1 MAYSLNQVTLLGN
14 VGSDPEIKQFSDGSL
29 VAKLT
34 LATTHS
40 YKPKDSDEWVETVDW
55 HIIQAYGSQA
65 KTIANYVRKGHKLE
79 IVGSIK
85 NNNYT
90 DEKEVKHYGYFVR
103 AKEVI
108 LIEKVT
114 GKFAELSIKQVQDSQ
129 LAEAE
134 EANNGDSE
142 IPF

>member
-55 HIIQAYGSQA
+55 HTIQAYGSQA
-65 KTIANYVRKGHKLE
+65 KTIASYVRKGHKLE
-79 IVGSIK
+79 IVGQLK

-90 DEKEVKHYGYFVR
+90 DDKSVKHYGYYVR
-103 AKEVI
+103 VEKLI
-108 LIEKVT
+108 LLEKLS
-114 GKFAELSIKQVQDSQ
+114 GKLAELPIKEIQDSKP
-129 LAEAE
+129 AEAE
-134 EANNGDSE
+134 DNDGNDL
-142 IPF
+142 PF

>member
-65 KTIANYVRKGHKLE
+65 KTIASYVRKGHKLE

-114 GKFAELSIKQVQDSQ
+114 GKFAELPVKEIQGAKP
-129 LAEAE
+129 AEAE
-134 EANNGDSE
+134 DNNIEDV
-142 IPF
+142 PF

>member
-40 YKPKDSDEWVETVDW
+40 YKPKDSDDWVETVDW
-55 HIIQAYGSQA
+55 HTVQAYGSQA
-65 KTIANYVRKGHKLE
+65 KTIASYVRKGHKLE

-90 DEKEVKHYGYFVR
+90 DDKEVKHYGYFIRV
-103 AKEVI
+103 KEVI
-108 LIEKVT
+108 LIEKIS
-114 GKFAELSIKQVQDSQ
+114 GKFAELPINQIQGAKP
-129 LAEAE
+129 AEAE
-134 EANNGDSE
+134 DSNSE
-142 IPF
+142 DVPF

>member
-55 HIIQAYGSQA
+55 HTVQAYGSQA

-90 DEKEVKHYGYFVR
+90 DEKEVKHYGYFIRV
-103 AKEVI
+103 KEVI
-108 LIEKVT
+108 LIEKIS
-114 GKFAELSIKQVQDSQ
+114 GKFAELPIDQIQGAKP
-129 LAEAE
+129 AEAE
-134 EANNGDSE
+134 DSNRE
-142 IPF
+142 DVPF

>member
-14 VGSDPEIKQFSDGSL
+14 VGNDPEIKQFSDGSL

-55 HIIQAYGSQA
+55 HTVQAYGSQA

-90 DEKEVKHYGYFVR
+90 DNKEVKHYGYFIRV
-103 AKEVI
+103 KEVI
-108 LIEKVT
+108 LIEKIT
-114 GKFAELSIKQVQDSQ
+114 GKFAELPTNQIQGAKPV
-129 LAEAE
+129 EAE
-134 EANNGDSE
+134 DGNREDV
-142 IPF
+142 PF

>member
-14 VGSDPEIKQFSDGSL
+14 VGNDPEIKQFSDGSL

-55 HIIQAYGSQA
+55 HTVQAYGSQA

-90 DEKEVKHYGYFVR
+90 DDKEVKHYGYFIRV
-103 AKEVI
+103 KEVI
-108 LIEKVT
+108 LIEKIT
-114 GKFAELSIKQVQDSQ
+114 GKFAELPTNQIQGAKPV
-129 LAEAE
+129 EAE
-134 EANNGDSE
+134 DSNRE
-142 IPF
+142 DVPF

>member
-34 LATTHS
+34 LATAHS

-55 HIIQAYGSQA
+55 HTIQAYGSQA
-65 KTIANYVRKGHKLE
+65 KTIASYIRKGHKLE
-79 IVGSIK
+79 VVGQLK

-90 DEKEVKHYGYFVR
+90 DDKGVKHYGYYVR
-103 AKEVI
+103 VEKLI
-108 LIEKVT
+108 LLEKLS
-114 GKFAELSIKQVQDSQ
+114 GKLAELPIKELQGSLPPESESTD
-129 LAEAE
+129 
-134 EANNGDSE
+134 GE

>member
-55 HIIQAYGSQA
+55 HTVQAYGSQA

-90 DEKEVKHYGYFVR
+90 DEKEVKHYGYFIRV
-103 AKEVI
+103 KEVI
-108 LIEKVT
+108 LIEKIS
-114 GKFAELSIKQVQDSQ
+114 GKFAELPINQIQGDKP
-129 LAEAE
+129 AEAE
-134 EANNGDSE
+134 DSNRE
-142 IPF
+142 DVPF

>member
-40 YKPKDSDEWVETVDW
+40 YKSKDSDEWVETVDW
-55 HIIQAYGSQA
+55 HTVQAYGNQA
-65 KTIANYVRKGHKLE
+65 KTIASYVRKGHKLE

-90 DEKEVKHYGYFVR
+90 DDKEVKHYGYFIRV
-103 AKEVI
+103 KEVI
-108 LIEKVT
+108 LIEKIN
-114 GKFAELSIKQVQDSQ
+114 GKSAELPINQIQGAKPAETEDSNREDVQ
-129 LAEAE
+129 
-134 EANNGDSE
+134 
-142 IPF
+142 F

>member
-14 VGSDPEIKQFSDGSL
+14 VGNDPEIKQFSDGSL

-55 HIIQAYGSQA
+55 HTVQAYGSQA

-85 NNNYT
+85 NNIYT
-90 DEKEVKHYGYFVR
+90 DNKEVKHYGYFIRV
-103 AKEVI
+103 KEVI
-108 LIEKVT
+108 LIEKIT
-114 GKFAELSIKQVQDSQ
+114 GKFAELPTNQIQGAKPV
-129 LAEAE
+129 EAE
-134 EANNGDSE
+134 DGNREDV
-142 IPF
+142 PF

>member
-55 HIIQAYGSQA
+55 HTVQAYGSQA

-90 DEKEVKHYGYFVR
+90 DEKEVKHYGYFIRV
-103 AKEVI
+103 KEVI
-108 LIEKVT
+108 LIEKIS
-114 GKFAELSIKQVQDSQ
+114 GKFAELPINQIQGAKP
-129 LAEAE
+129 AEAE
-134 EANNGDSE
+134 DSNRE
-142 IPF
+142 DVPF

>member
-55 HIIQAYGSQA
+55 HTIQAYGSQA
-65 KTIANYVRKGHKLE
+65 KTIASYVRKGHKLE

-90 DEKEVKHYGYFVR
+90 DEKEVKHYGYFIRV
-103 AKEVI
+103 KEVI
-108 LIEKVT
+108 LIEKIN
-114 GKFAELSIKQVQDSQ
+114 GKFAELPIKEIQGTNPAGADD
-129 LAEAE
+129 
-134 EANNGDSE
+134 NNGEDV
-142 IPF
+142 PF

>member
-1 MAYSLNQVTLLGN
+1 MAYSNNLVVLLGN
-14 VGSDPEIKQFSDGSL
+14 VGNDPEIKLFSDGSL

-40 YKPKDSDEWVETVDW
+40 YKPKDSDEWIETVDW
-55 HIIQAYGSQA
+55 HTIQAYGSQA

-108 LIEKVT
+108 LIEKIS
-114 GKFAELSIKQVQDSQ
+114 GKFAELPIKQIQG
-129 LAEAE
+129 AKPTEAE
-134 EANNGDSE
+134 DSNIE
-142 IPF
+142 DVPF

>member
-14 VGSDPEIKQFSDGSL
+14 VGNDPEIKQFSDGSL

-55 HIIQAYGSQA
+55 HTIQAYGSQA

-90 DEKEVKHYGYFVR
+90 DEKEVKHYGYFIR

-108 LIEKVT
+108 LIEKVS
-114 GKFAELSIKQVQDSQ
+114 GKYAELPIKQIQGSQ
-129 LAEAE
+129 PTEL
-134 EANNGDSE
+134 SE
-142 IPF
+142 NTDNDIPF

>member
-55 HIIQAYGSQA
+55 HTVQAYGSQA

-90 DEKEVKHYGYFVR
+90 DEKEVKHYGYFIRV
-103 AKEVI
+103 KEVI
-108 LIEKVT
+108 LIEKIS
-114 GKFAELSIKQVQDSQ
+114 GKFAELPINQIQGAKP
-129 LAEAE
+129 AEAE
-134 EANNGDSE
+134 DSNRE
-142 IPF
+142 DMPF

>member
-40 YKPKDSDEWVETVDW
+40 YKSKDSDEWIETVDW
-55 HIIQAYGSQA
+55 HTIQAYGSQA

-108 LIEKVT
+108 LIEKIN
-114 GKFAELSIKQVQDSQ
+114 GKFAELPIKEIQGTKP
-129 LAEAE
+129 AEADD
-134 EANNGDSE
+134 NNGDDV
-142 IPF
+142 PF

>member
-1 MAYSLNQVTLLGN
+1 MAYSLNKVFLLGN
-14 VGSDPEIKQFSDGSL
+14 VGNDPEIKRFSDGSL

-40 YKPKDSDEWVETVDW
+40 YKPKNSDEWVETVDW

-65 KTIANYVRKGHKLE
+65 KMIASYVRKGHKLE

-90 DEKEVKHYGYFVR
+90 DDKGVKHYGYFVQ

-108 LIEKVT
+108 LIEKISE
-114 GKFAELSIKQVQDSQ
+114 KLAELPIKEIQGS
-129 LAEAE
+129 LPSEAE
-134 EANNGDSE
+134 SQTDGD

>member
-114 GKFAELSIKQVQDSQ
+114 GKFAELPVKEIQGAKP
-129 LAEAE
+129 AEAE
-134 EANNGDSE
+134 DNNIEDV
-142 IPF
+142 PF

>member
-40 YKPKDSDEWVETVDW
+40 YKPKDSDDWVETVDW
-55 HIIQAYGSQA
+55 HTVQAYGSQA
-65 KTIANYVRKGHKLE
+65 KTIASYVRKGHKLE

-90 DEKEVKHYGYFVR
+90 DEKEVKHYGYFIRV
-103 AKEVI
+103 KEVI
-108 LIEKVT
+108 LIEKIS
-114 GKFAELSIKQVQDSQ
+114 GKFAELPINQIQGAKP
-129 LAEAE
+129 AEAE
-134 EANNGDSE
+134 DSNRE
-142 IPF
+142 DMPF